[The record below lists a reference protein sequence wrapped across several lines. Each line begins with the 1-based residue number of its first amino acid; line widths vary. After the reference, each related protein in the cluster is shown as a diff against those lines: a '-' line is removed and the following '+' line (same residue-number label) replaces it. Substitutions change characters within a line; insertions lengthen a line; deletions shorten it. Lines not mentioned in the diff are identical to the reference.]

1 MFKRLSKSLINTLE
15 GMLVLAL
22 CLLALLGL
30 LVLIDP
36 QGVHMVSL
44 KLEYWIDY
52 FWIQVMNPPSVVH
65 HF

>member
-1 MFKRLSKSLINTLE
+1 MFKRLYKSLIDTLE
-15 GMLVLAL
+15 GVTILTL

-30 LVLIDP
+30 LVIIDP
-36 QGVHMVSL
+36 QGVHMISL

>member
-1 MFKRLSKSLINTLE
+1 MFKRLSKSLMNTLE
-15 GMLVLAL
+15 GMLVLVL

-30 LVLIDP
+30 LVIIDP
-36 QGVHMVSL
+36 QGVHMISL

-52 FWIQVMNPPSVVH
+52 FWIQVMNPPSVVR